1 MENLLGI
8 AVAAIFI
15 NNIVL
20 TKFLGLC
27 PFFGLS
33 TRLKTS
39 VMMGMAVTFVAT
51 CSSLITWLV
60 YQYLLVPFHIEY
72 MRIVAF
78 ILVIAS
84 FVQLVE
90 ITIRKL
96 SPPLYRA
103 FGIYLPLITVN
114 CAILGVTLINVDVE
128 RYSFA
133 ASVVNGFATGLG
145 YTLAIL
151 MMAGMRERLEICEAP
166 SSFRGLP
173 LAFITAALLALA
185 FQGFGGMVE

>member
-27 PFFGLS
+27 SFFGIS
-33 TRLKTS
+33 TRVRTA

-51 CSSLITWLV
+51 CSSLITWLIHR
-60 YQYLLVPFHIEY
+60 YFLVPFHIEY

-128 RYSFA
+128 KYSFV

-151 MMAGMRERLEICEAP
+151 MMSGMRERLEISEAP

-185 FQGFGGMVE
+185 FQGFSGMVE